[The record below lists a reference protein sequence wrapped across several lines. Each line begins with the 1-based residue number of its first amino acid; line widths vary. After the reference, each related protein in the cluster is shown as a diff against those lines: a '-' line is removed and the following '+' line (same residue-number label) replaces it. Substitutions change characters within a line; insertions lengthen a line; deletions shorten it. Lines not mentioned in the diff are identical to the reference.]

1 MIAALLLGS
10 SLLALRP
17 LPAGPAQDDV
27 EKIVEGLKTEE
38 AGPRRAALEELH
50 RRGAPGVAAAIRALG
65 GPSPAPSDRISALLK
80 QLASR
85 KWKER
90 DEAMQAL
97 VRLGRPAK
105 PALEALPA
113 DADPEVAWRVRSA
126 LAEIA
131 ERAGREDLLE
141 DLRNAALCEFLGE
154 AGDAGAVAPLLRILD
169 AGGAD
174 AKPELKLRAADALGK
189 LADRLQPR
197 QAELAADQVLAM
209 LEKAGS
215 PLQKGLLIRVLGR
228 LRAPSCVRP
237 LSALLADRSEKNLH
251 LKRACLAALGQTG
264 DAAALRAV
272 IEALRSDDPYL
283 RQAASG
289 VLEEATGAPT
299 GIDPRGP
306 AEGNR
311 EATAKLQEWWSR
323 KYGRSWE

>member
-1 MIAALLLGS
+1 MIAALLFAFLS
-10 SLLALRP
+10 SSPP
-17 LPAGPAQDDV
+17 LPSPPAQDDV

-50 RRGAPGVAAAIRALG
+50 RRGAPGVAAAIRVLG
-65 GPSPAPSDRISALLK
+65 GPSPAPSDRIAALLK

-90 DEAMQAL
+90 DEAMQSL

-113 DADPEVAWRVRSA
+113 DGDPEVAWRVRSA

-141 DLRNAALCEFLGE
+141 DLRNGALCEFLGE

-169 AGGAD
+169 AGPAD

-189 LADRLQPR
+189 LAERLQPR

-299 GIDPRGP
+299 GIDPRGT

-311 EATAKLQEWWSR
+311 EATAKLREWWVK
-323 KYGRSWE
+323 KYNRPWD